1 MKRNPFIAI
10 IVSAALLMSV
20 SCDPAEN
27 QPTGPVA
34 LETPVPK
41 AGTVTETTAE
51 IAWEAVAGAQSYSYY
66 IVDMPD
72 TLSTDGTEILVEGLT
87 PARDYTVMVRAESSD
102 ESQYLDSEW
111 GSVSFTTSESVKPEP
126 ESYTVYA
133 LDPMVVMEYATL
145 GTAYVRNLSP
155 AGNYA
160 VGFDDQLGDP
170 TSFVWD
176 RSTGEYTIL
185 DHGDYMGCKAYDVND
200 EGLIVGSVI
209 TSAYEELPAYMD
221 YSNGGTWTLLPTNGI
236 SSAAYPSFAV
246 AVTNDGMIGGQVITE
261 LSDGT
266 ERCVPCLWKNFQLDQ
281 SGFELPENGD
291 DACMYGSYVY
301 GMSDDGRV
309 ISGWQDWGIGTRS
322 PAVWVDGKLTRIYG
336 EEPVIDEDGTVYEG
350 IAWAVSSDGSKVT
363 GYFSPDGMSIVGFIY
378 DVATG
383 EKTEIP
389 SYGGVA
395 FDNFGKV
402 FMAGVMGM
410 GGIYWENG
418 ATFDVTELWAGLDG
432 TFATDMTPD
441 VGTDG
446 IPSVIYSVSDDG
458 LVLGGS
464 FSYSAFGTALQYPS
478 IIVMK

>member
-1 MKRNPFIAI
+1 M
-10 IVSAALLMSV
+10 
-20 SCDPAEN
+20 
-27 QPTGPVA
+27 
-34 LETPVPK
+34 
-41 AGTVTETTAE
+41 
-51 IAWEAVAGAQSYSYY
+51 
-66 IVDMPD
+66 
-72 TLSTDGTEILVEGLT
+72 
-87 PARDYTVMVRAESSD
+87 
-102 ESQYLDSEW
+102 
-111 GSVSFTTSESVKPEP
+111 
-126 ESYTVYA
+126 
-133 LDPMVVMEYATL
+133 
-145 GTAYVRNLSP
+145 RNLSP

-261 LSDGT
+261 LPDGT

-383 EKTEIP
+383 EKTEVP

-402 FMAGVMGM
+402 FMTGVMGM

-446 IPSVIYSVSDDG
+446 MPSTIYSVSDDG

>member
-1 MKRNPFIAI
+1 MTIFPGLQTCFHNVFSTFEKI
-10 IVSAALLMSV
+10 L
-20 SCDPAEN
+20 
-27 QPTGPVA
+27 TK
-34 LETPVPK
+34 T
-41 AGTVTETTAE
+41 GTVTETTAE

-102 ESQYLDSEW
+102 VSQYLDSEW

-402 FMAGVMGM
+402 FMTGVMGM

-446 IPSVIYSVSDDG
+446 IPSAIYSVSDDG

>member
-1 MKRNPFIAI
+1 VTIFPGLQTCFHNVF
-10 IVSAALLMSV
+10 SAFEKIL
-20 SCDPAEN
+20 
-27 QPTGPVA
+27 TK
-34 LETPVPK
+34 T
-41 AGTVTETTAE
+41 GTVTETTAE

-72 TLSTDGTEILVEGLT
+72 TLSTDGTEIIVESLT
-87 PARDYTVMVRAESSD
+87 PAMDYTVMVRAESSD

-170 TSFVWD
+170 TSFVWN

-446 IPSVIYSVSDDG
+446 IPSTIYSVSDDG